1 MNTDTLHPKGPHEDW
16 NESFYFNYYDKTN
29 HICSFMRIGLTP
41 NKQSKNMF
49 VFLLMPNLKLGM
61 RAEEPYNDHD
71 TKTPLSLQINDLCFE
86 KIQDEDE
93 WSLSYDGP
101 MINPHNPQAGPPVFI
116 SFKLNYKAAHPIF
129 NYRDCPI
136 TKHQKQL
143 SEKVASEHLE
153 QYGRIKGTL
162 SINDTT
168 FQIDALGERDHS
180 WGIRDWTAPKQWIWL
195 TGQFN
200 EKTAFNLTKLTTEQG
215 DIDAGFLHLDNTTHP
230 IKTAEIHTNF
240 TEANEPKDFKLTL
253 TTTDEKTHHIQ
264 ALMLDHIKVP
274 FTNPATQEH
283 SIMYENLARYS
294 YNEHTGYGIA
304 EYLIKQDKKTD

>member
-1 MNTDTLHPKGPHEDW
+1 MNTDTLHPKGTHKDW
-16 NESFYFNYYDKTN
+16 NESFYFNYYDKNN

-71 TKTPLSLQINDLCFE
+71 TKTPLTLQINDLCFE

-93 WSLSYDGP
+93 WALSYDGP
-101 MINPHNPQAGPPVFI
+101 MINPHNPHAGPPVFI
-116 SFKLNYKAAHPIF
+116 SF
-129 NYRDCPI
+129 
-136 TKHQKQL
+136 QL
-143 SEKVASEHLE
+143 RYTADVASEHLE
-153 QYGRIKGTL
+153 QYGTVKGTL

-168 FQIDALGERDHS
+168 FEINALGERDHS

-200 EKTAFNLTKLTTEQG
+200 EKLAFNLTKLTTEQG
-215 DIDAGFLHLDNTTHP
+215 DIDAGFLHLNNTTHP

-240 TEANEPKDFKLTL
+240 NEANEPKDFKLTL
-253 TTTDEKTHHIQ
+253 TTTDDKTHNIQ

-283 SIMYENLARYS
+283 SMMYENLARYS
-294 YNEHTGYGIA
+294 YNDHSGYGIA